1 MEKDELTNTEKG
13 QKPSLILTC
22 LSTILGLPL
31 RLSEG
36 QSKTVS
42 MLSLAA
48 FRWMLAPQTMLKG
61 PASQKLHIGCM
72 LCPRMMECN
81 SQLGESRGVC

>member
-13 QKPSLILTC
+13 QKPSLILPC
-22 LSTILGLPL
+22 LSTILGLLL

-42 MLSLAA
+42 RLSLAA
-48 FRWMLAPQTMLKG
+48 FQWMLAPQTMRKG
-61 PASQKLHIGCM
+61 PVSPKLHIGCM
-72 LCPRMMECN
+72 LCPGMMECK
-81 SQLGESRGVC
+81 SQLGESHGVC